1 MRSPTRTTSGIRLAA
16 GAAGMALV
24 AGLASAPG
32 TATGAGTVAPGPSSA
47 ATSGVSCSD
56 VLGGGSSRAADFAAA
71 SRAAGVPLPVLKAVS
86 YLQSRWDDHDGAV
99 STSGGFGPLHL
110 TDVDVDLVD
119 GRGFGPD
126 RLPLQSMQ
134 TAQRAAEL
142 TGLSVR
148 RLKDEPAANICGGAA
163 VLAADQGAAGAP
175 TGTDTSFADWT
186 PAVATYSAAH
196 DATGEARFVR
206 QVWSVLRD
214 GARRTTIDGQRV
226 SLKARPQARPAA
238 VTTARTSSE
247 EPVDCP
253 SFLGC
258 EWIPAPYEQY
268 GDTPYAYGN
277 HDLADRPRDLS
288 IDYIIVHD
296 TEVDY
301 ETTLR
306 LVTDPTY
313 VSWQYT
319 LRSADG
325 HVAQHVKPEDVAWH
339 AGNWWMNM
347 HSIGLEHE
355 GVAADGAAWYTE
367 AMYRTS
373 AALVKHLTRKYDIPR
388 DRAHI
393 IGHDQIPGPAPA
405 NVPRMHWDPGPFWDW
420 EHYMKLIGAPIGGK
434 DKGQLARKPI
444 RVGDVVTVKPGF
456 DDNVQP
462 TVGCDE
468 AGVPCEE
475 QGSNFV
481 YLHQAADADSPLVRD
496 EGLRPGATESTT
508 QVSDIGARAA
518 AGQELVVAQTDGRW
532 LGVWWLGRLAW
543 LENPKGDATVVR
555 ARGPR
560 ARKVVPRPGLD
571 EVPVYGRAYPEESA
585 YPEQIPY
592 QTIAPLQYTIRAGQA
607 YALADATVATDYY
620 YAKVYDD
627 SLPLNRTVVS
637 GEDRYYQAWF
647 GHRMAYVRAADVR
660 LVRH

>member
-1 MRSPTRTTSGIRLAA
+1 MPSSTRTAVPVRLVAAA
-16 GAAGMALV
+16 GGLV
-24 AGLASAPG
+24 LAAGLASAPG
-32 TATGAGTVAPGPSSA
+32 TATGAAPTAANSPSPGSPQ
-47 ATSGVSCSD
+47 VSCAD
-56 VLGGGSSRAADFAAA
+56 VLGGGASRQADFAAA
-71 SRAAGVPLPVLKAVS
+71 ARATRVPLPVLKAVS
-86 YLQSRWDDHDGAV
+86 YLQSRWDDHDGAM
-99 STSGGFGPLHL
+99 STSGGFGPMHL

-126 RLPLQSMQ
+126 RLPEQSMQ
-134 TAQRAAEL
+134 TVRWAADL

-148 RLKDEPAANICGGAA
+148 RLKNDPAANICGGAA
-163 VLAADQGAAGAP
+163 VLAAHHEATSAP
-175 TGTDTSFADWT
+175 ADATLGDWA
-186 PAVATYSAAH
+186 PAVAAYSAAH
-196 DATGEARFVR
+196 DPADEARFVR
-206 QVWSVLRD
+206 QVWSVLRE
-214 GARRTTIDGQRV
+214 GTRRTTVDGQRV
-226 SLKARPQARPAA
+226 GLTARPKARPAA
-238 VTTARTSSE
+238 VPDAHRHQE
-247 EPVDCP
+247 RVDCP

-268 GDTPYAYGN
+268 GDTPGAYGN

-288 IDYIIVHD
+288 IDYIIVHS

-325 HVAQHVKPEDVAWH
+325 HIAQHVQPEDVAWH

-355 GVAADGAAWYTE
+355 GYAADGAWFTE
-367 AMYRTS
+367 SMYRTS

-393 IGHDQIPGPAPA
+393 IGHDEIPGTTAA
-405 NVPRMHWDPGPFWDW
+405 TVAGMHWDPGPYWDW
-420 EHYMKLIGAPIGGK
+420 EHYMELIGAPIGGHG
-434 DKGQLARKPI
+434 KGKAAKKPI

-462 TVGCDE
+462 IVGCDE
-468 AGVPCEE
+468 AGAPCEQ
-475 QGSNFV
+475 QGANFV
-481 YLHQAADADSPLVRD
+481 YLHQSADADSPLVRD
-496 EGLRPGATESTT
+496 EGLRPGASASTT
-508 QVSDIGARAA
+508 HVSDIGARAG
-518 AGQELVVAQTDGRW
+518 AGQQLAVAQTERRW
-532 LGVWWLGRLAW
+532 LGVWWLGRMGW
-543 LENPKGDATVVR
+543 LHNPKNDPTVIR
-555 ARGPR
+555 ARGPKP
-560 ARKVVPRPGLD
+560 RKVVPRSGLD

-592 QTIAPLQYTIRAGQA
+592 QTVSPLQYTIRAGQA

-637 GEDRYYQAWF
+637 GKDRYYQVWL
-647 GHRMAYVRAADVR
+647 GHRMAYVRADDVR
-660 LVRH
+660 LTRR